1 MNCLWLQKCKNEKSC
16 VKRVGLSAVRDSSK
30 TKLAEVGEDVTVSGY
45 TVYFWSNEG
54 LPLEPVHVHV
64 SDGMPHADATKI
76 WITQSKRA
84 MIANPHDKRIPSKIL
99 NRLVEMIEAQSED
112 IISAWIERFG
122 EIEYYC

>member
-1 MNCLWLQKCKNEKSC
+1 MCMFPMECHMQMQ
-16 VKRVGLSAVRDSSK
+16 
-30 TKLAEVGEDVTVSGY
+30 
-45 TVYFWSNEG
+45 
-54 LPLEPVHVHV
+54 PQ
-64 SDGMPHADATKI
+64 I

-84 MIANPHDKRIPSKIL
+84 MIANLHDKRIPSKIL

>member
-1 MNCLWLQKCKNEKSC
+1 MPQLL
-16 VKRVGLSAVRDSSK
+16 RFGPYR
-30 TKLAEVGEDVTVSGY
+30 
-45 TVYFWSNEG
+45 VYFWSNEG
-54 LPLEPVHVHV
+54 LPLEPVHVYV
-64 SDGMPHADATKI
+64 SDGMPHADATQI

-84 MIANPHDKRIPSKIL
+84 MIANLHDKRIPSKIL